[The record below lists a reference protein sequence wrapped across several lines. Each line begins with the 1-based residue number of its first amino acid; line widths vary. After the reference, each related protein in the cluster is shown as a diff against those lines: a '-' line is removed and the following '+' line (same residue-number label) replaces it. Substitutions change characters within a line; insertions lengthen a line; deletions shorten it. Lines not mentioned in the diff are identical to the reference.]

1 MQDAGFSRQ
10 TPIDIVT
17 EGMDMIF
24 HDTAQSN
31 VLAMGSNPKCVTA
44 KAKSMQRSMEIIR
57 NNNNRQINCITP
69 VAKQFRSG
77 KKIMKKRPN
86 LQD

>member
-1 MQDAGFSRQ
+1 MQDAGFARQ

-24 HDTAQSN
+24 NDDQAA
-31 VLAMGSNPKCVTA
+31 VLAVGTNPRCVTA

-69 VAKQFRSG
+69 IGKHRSN

-86 LQD
+86 L